1 MDGAVELWLIA
12 LSVALGILGLA
23 QLLTML
29 PWPHWVY
36 RRRRLAH
43 EHEYAHN
50 PGDGY
55 FYCVKGKC
63 DARKKLGG

>member
-12 LSVALGILGLA
+12 LSAALGVLA
-23 QLLTML
+23 LVQVATML

-55 FYCVKGKC
+55 FYCVKEGC
-63 DARKKLGG
+63 DARKKLG

>member
-1 MDGAVELWLIA
+1 MDDPATYWLIA
-12 LSVALGILGLA
+12 LSVALGVLGLV

-55 FYCVKGKC
+55 FYCSHEGC

>member
-1 MDGAVELWLIA
+1 MDTTVELWLIG
-12 LSVALGILGLA
+12 LSAGLGVMALA
-23 QLLTML
+23 QVLTML
-29 PWPHWVY
+29 AWPHWLY

-55 FYCVKGKC
+55 FYCSEDGC
-63 DARKKLGG
+63 DARKRLG

>member
-1 MDGAVELWLIA
+1 MDVAQYWLIA
-12 LSVALGILGLA
+12 LSGAVGALA
-23 QLLTML
+23 LLQVFTML

-36 RRRRLAH
+36 RRRRLDH
-43 EHEYAHN
+43 EHEYTTN

-55 FYCVKGKC
+55 FYCIAEGC